1 MQYIVL
7 ISILHFMHGFVCT
20 QNTEYTNCH
29 MFFNRTLENYAKWQL
44 TWLFSEQLGAD
55 DEFQEHLILFREKV
69 KGKPTMEGRSRCVE
83 QAQLTMPLALA
94 RLYAERILPS
104 GSKVSTGVLSAMQLR

>member
-1 MQYIVL
+1 
-7 ISILHFMHGFVCT
+7 
-20 QNTEYTNCH
+20 

-44 TWLFSEQLGAD
+44 TWMFSEQLAD

-69 KGKPTMEGRSRCVE
+69 KGKPTMEERPRCVE

-94 RLYAERILPS
+94 RLYAEHILPS
-104 GSKVSTGVLSAMQLR
+104 GSKVSTGVLSTMQLR